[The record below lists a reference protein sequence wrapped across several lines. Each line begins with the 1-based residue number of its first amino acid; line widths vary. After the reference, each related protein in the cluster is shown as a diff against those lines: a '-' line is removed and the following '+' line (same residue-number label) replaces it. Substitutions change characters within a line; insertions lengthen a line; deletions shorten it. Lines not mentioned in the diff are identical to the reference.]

1 MCAGGV
7 DQPKTLG
14 GCGWQSPFEAALQME
29 RNVINALIWFGR
41 WTLTPLSLTRWPVSQ
56 LPLTH
61 RLALAGR
68 P

>member
-1 MCAGGV
+1 
-7 DQPKTLG
+7 
-14 GCGWQSPFEAALQME
+14 ME